1 MCTAGGLERG
11 RREGVCPLLG
21 HRCPYSAGGVPAQRG
36 GRGRDRAADARGG
49 WGCGHC
55 VWSPARGGGPERG
68 PLGGGGLMDR
78 LEGQE
83 ETDVSVRVPTLVK
96 RSQEGA
102 EDFGSL

>member
-1 MCTAGGLERG
+1 
-11 RREGVCPLLG
+11 
-21 HRCPYSAGGVPAQRG
+21 
-36 GRGRDRAADARGG
+36 
-49 WGCGHC
+49 
-55 VWSPARGGGPERG
+55 
-68 PLGGGGLMDR
+68 MDR